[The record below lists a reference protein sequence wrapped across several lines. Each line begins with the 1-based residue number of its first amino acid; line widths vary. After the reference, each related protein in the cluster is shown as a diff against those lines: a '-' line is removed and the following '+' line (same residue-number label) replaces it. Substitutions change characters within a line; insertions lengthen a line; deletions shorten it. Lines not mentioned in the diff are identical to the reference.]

1 MQQHIHAIFKLKKK
15 IEDGDKAGTYLC
27 LSLLGVFP
35 ARFCSVFLQTKTME
49 TQNRNEILSYILNKI
64 DKDKTGTYRSLAR
77 VTFPSMNLLGFS
89 AMVTIEGQI
98 GEGLGFRSSFGKKKG
113 QRGRRLLSN

>member
-1 MQQHIHAIFKLKKK
+1 
-15 IEDGDKAGTYLC
+15 
-27 LSLLGVFP
+27 
-35 ARFCSVFLQTKTME
+35 ME

-64 DKDKTGTYRSLAR
+64 DEDKACTYRSLAR
-77 VTFPSMNLLGFS
+77 VTFPNMNLLGFS